1 MNGELNYL
9 KEWSRDKWNVVDLL
23 AYILFIGAY
32 VARVFINEQ
41 HFEVVLGL
49 FSISFLMN
57 IMRFYQLFYI
67 SEKLGPKIT
76 MILGMVSANSPNI
89 KVIDPITYFSVQI
102 MTLDHSSS
110 TADICITI
118 EIILSKLDLTWIYV
132 HVYV

>member
-23 AYILFIGAY
+23 ASILFIGAY
-32 VARVFINEQ
+32 VARVFISEQ

-67 SEKLGPKIT
+67 LEKLGPKIT
-76 MILGMVSANSPNI
+76 MILGMVSAGSPDI
-89 KVIDPITYFSVQI
+89 KVIEPITYFSVQI
-102 MTLDHSSS
+102 MTLDYSSS
-110 TADICITI
+110 TADICITLESQSDMDI
-118 EIILSKLDLTWIYV
+118 YIYIIYV
-132 HVYV
+132 